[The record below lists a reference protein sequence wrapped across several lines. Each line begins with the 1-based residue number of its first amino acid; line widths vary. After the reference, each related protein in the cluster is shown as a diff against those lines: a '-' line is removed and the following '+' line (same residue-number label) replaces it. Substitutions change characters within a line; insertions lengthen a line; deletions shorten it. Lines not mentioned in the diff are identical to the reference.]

1 MSRRWEKHG
10 IKSIFLVASV
20 VRIFQRLNLDIMSMR
35 VMRIVRPVTL
45 NMPCP
50 SAKDAPNPSQTKPL
64 RRWEDNGIFHVLSAR

>member
-1 MSRRWEKHG
+1 
-10 IKSIFLVASV
+10 
-20 VRIFQRLNLDIMSMR
+20 MR

>member
-20 VRIFQRLNLDIMSMR
+20 VRIFQRLNSDIMSMKA
-35 VMRIVRPVTL
+35 MRFVRPVTP

-50 SAKDAPNPSQTKPL
+50 SAKVALNLSQTKPL
-64 RRWEDNGIFHVLSAR
+64 RRWEDNGIYHVLSAR